1 MAATEPQVHTVD
13 SFQSLQLLTAEEVA
27 KVLRVSPISVI
38 RNFPS
43 IRVGKRHLFR
53 LSDVLAVVGE
63 EKK

>member
-1 MAATEPQVHTVD
+1 MTTTERQINAAD
-13 SFQSLQLLTAEEVA
+13 SFQSLRLLTADEIA

-43 IRVGKRHLFR
+43 IRVGKRYLFR
-53 LSDVLAVVGE
+53 LSDVLAIVGE